1 MVFTCAFTDLFV
13 GLTCGDL
20 FSTSISRG
28 LKASPL
34 TRSASFAARID
45 GMQVSPIWTSSLFA
59 SCRITFAIFRCG
71 IKMSGT
77 HEMKP
82 GRTIKRQLLS
92 IVSSDPLQFG
102 VSRRDDMAH
111 VSRRDPW
118 LLSRLRRSRLGDG
131 QMNNQEQQRNHNN
144 RNPANRRGRNN
155 DASVGLYH
163 LPKNVMR
170 PLDSRQ
176 LRVS

>member
-1 MVFTCAFTDLFV
+1 M
-13 GLTCGDL
+13 
-20 FSTSISRG
+20 
-28 LKASPL
+28 
-34 TRSASFAARID
+34 SFAQGTIIMTRYNL
-45 GMQVSPIWTSSLFA
+45 V
-59 SCRITFAIFRCG
+59 FR
-71 IKMSGT
+71 
-77 HEMKP
+77 
-82 GRTIKRQLLS
+82 
-92 IVSSDPLQFG
+92 V
-102 VSRRDDMAH
+102 A
-111 VSRRDPW
+111 W